1 MSTFMNGNVSKEYNP
16 KISEINYP
24 KRLNAKHHQQQQSAT
39 TTTIRT
45 RIQQQQ
51 STEVLKMASDN
62 KSPCQKVFLLFLKS

>member
-39 TTTIRT
+39 TTTT
-45 RIQQQQ
+45 TTTKIQQQQ
-51 STEVLKMASDN
+51 STEVLQN
-62 KSPCQKVFLLFLKS
+62 GFR